1 MTVGEP
7 GERRKL
13 GHSACVEKP
22 GSKPRLISES
32 SYSESVYQSSVH
44 TNHTSV
50 RDLLLPRAPFIAK
63 FLLYCEHLTSY
74 SYLHFLALSST
85 LGHH

>member
-32 SYSESVYQSSVH
+32 SYSESVYQSKCAHEPHECQGSASPSG
-44 TNHTSV
+44 T
-50 RDLLLPRAPFIAK
+50 
-63 FLLYCEHLTSY
+63 
-74 SYLHFLALSST
+74 LHC
-85 LGHH
+85 